1 MSMSTNLLV
10 SREGRTRRLT
20 LNRPAKRNALDM
32 ALCRDLVLAMKEAE
46 SDPGAGAI
54 LIDANGPDFCAGMD
68 LAEAIEKDA
77 ADVDALVALHLE
89 LFSMG
94 SRMVKP
100 VIAAVQGAALAGGLG
115 LAVNAH
121 VVMAASDARFGLTE
135 RRIGLW
141 PCAIFRAVAAA
152 TGERKA
158 VELALTA
165 RLFDAEEALRLG
177 IVDFITSPAEL
188 GERAALLAANIAE
201 GSAAASEE
209 GLRFVRAIGGKDGE
223 AAAALT
229 AEFRR
234 RAHRSPDFQEGVLA
248 FRGKRK
254 PVWPSHDA

>member
-1 MSMSTNLLV
+1 MSTNLLV

-20 LNRPAKRNALDM
+20 LNRPSKRNALDM
-32 ALCRDLVLAMKEAE
+32 ALCRDLILAMKEAE
-46 SDPGAGAI
+46 DDPGAGAI
-54 LIDANGPDFCAGMD
+54 LIDAHGPDFCAGMD
-68 LAEAIEKDA
+68 LAETLHADV
-77 ADVDALVALHLE
+77 DVDALVALHLE

-94 SRMVKP
+94 SRIVKP

-115 LAVNAH
+115 LAMNAH
-121 VVMAASDARFGLTE
+121 MVMAASDARFGLTE

-165 RLFDAEEALRLG
+165 RLFDVEEALRLG
-177 IVDFITSPAEL
+177 IVDFVASPAEL
-188 GERAALLAANIAE
+188 GERAASLAASIAE

-209 GLRFVRAIGGKDGE
+209 GLSFVRAIGGKDGE
-223 AAAALT
+223 ATAALT

-234 RAHRSPDFQEGVLA
+234 RAHRSPDFREGVLA
-248 FRGKRK
+248 FRAKRK
-254 PVWPSHDA
+254 PVWPSHGV

>member
-1 MSMSTNLLV
+1 MSTNLLV

-68 LAEAIEKDA
+68 LSEALS
-77 ADVDALVALHLE
+77 ADVEAMVALHLE
-89 LFSMG
+89 LFSLG

-100 VIAAVQGAALAGGLG
+100 VVAAVQGAALAGGLG

-177 IVDFITSPAEL
+177 IVDFVANPAEL
-188 GERAALLAANIAE
+188 GERAASLAASIAE

-209 GLRFVRAIGGKDGE
+209 GLRFVRAIGGKDWE
-223 AAAALT
+223 AAAALA